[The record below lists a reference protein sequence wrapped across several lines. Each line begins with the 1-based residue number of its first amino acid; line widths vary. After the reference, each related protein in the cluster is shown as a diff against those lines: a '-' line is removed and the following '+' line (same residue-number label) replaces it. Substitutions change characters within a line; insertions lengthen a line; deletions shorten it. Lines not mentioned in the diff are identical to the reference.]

1 MVPNVDEADNL
12 ARMERGELYYAFTPN
27 LVAARRRCGEA
38 VGRFNRAGDLT
49 RREIAQHWK
58 EITNDDTPLPAP
70 GASTEEDDQ
79 ILQSYPWIERP
90 INIDYGTNIKVG
102 VNVFINFNCT
112 IIDTCLVSIGSR
124 TMFGPNVS
132 LYSGT
137 HPLDPDLR
145 DGTNGPEY
153 GKPVTIGDD
162 CWLAGNVIILPGV
175 TIGNGCVV
183 GAGSVVTKQDSNIAV
198 IGTVATSV
206 YFLGGPIATPL
217 VARFQAW
224 QRHMIVVGWL
234 GCCVSLAVA
243 SFMSSVPGLIATQGV
258 LYGFAFTL
266 LYYPVLRM
274 LNEWFVHRRG
284 FAFGI
289 MSTGAGCSGVGLP
302 FLLEWLLAKYGYQ
315 TTLRAMAVVQFITVL
330 PVIPLL
336 KGRLPVSRQGT
347 LRKDDFGFLKKPLFY
362 CFAFVN
368 LLEALGYYIPFLYL
382 PTYATSLG
390 LSGTTGALIL
400 AANNL
405 AMIFGQLALG
415 YVSDRVK
422 NVLTLVFASSFSAA
436 VASFTIWG
444 YGGSGPCYLMIPG
457 RSTR

>member
-1 MVPNVDEADNL
+1 MPSETQGVEL
-12 ARMERGELYYAFTPN
+12 RG
-27 LVAARRRCGEA
+27 VAQDPA
-38 VGRFNRAGDLT
+38 T
-49 RREIAQHWK
+49 
-58 EITNDDTPLPAP
+58 TNDDTFAQSLPPADKGPLAWKFLFGSFVVEAVLWGFP
-70 GASTEEDDQ
+70 
-79 ILQSYPWIERP
+79 LSYGVFQ
-90 INIDYGTNIKVG
+90 DYYTK
-102 VNVFINFNCT
+102 
-112 IIDTCLVSIGSR
+112 
-124 TMFGPNVS
+124 
-132 LYSGT
+132 
-137 HPLDPDLR
+137 HP
-145 DGTNGPEY
+145 
-153 GKPVTIGDD
+153 
-162 CWLAGNVIILPGV
+162 
-175 TIGNGCVV
+175 
-183 GAGSVVTKQDSNIAV
+183 SFQQDSNIAV

-217 VARFQAW
+217 VARFQVW

-274 LNEWFVHRRG
+274 LNEWFVQRRG

-315 TTLRAMAVVQFITVL
+315 TTLRAMAVVQFATIF

-347 LRKDDFGFLKKPLFY
+347 LRKDDFTFFKKPLFY
-362 CFAFVN
+362 CFALVN
-368 LLEALGYYIPFLYL
+368 LLEALGYYIPSLYL

-422 NVLTLVFASSFSAA
+422 NVLTLVFVSSFSAA

-444 YGGSGPCYLMIPG
+444 YGSSLASLMVFSIIFGLATGGFPCLWQRFGSVLSDDPGPVYALMAFGKGLGNILIGPISAALMAG
-457 RSTR
+457 RVNKSEYGLGHLQPLIIFLGSTMLCSSLGALVWPLCRRGDGR

>member
-1 MVPNVDEADNL
+1 MPSETQSV
-12 ARMERGELYYAFTPN
+12 ELQGVTQDPA
-27 LVAARRRCGEA
+27 
-38 VGRFNRAGDLT
+38 
-49 RREIAQHWK
+49 
-58 EITNDDTPLPAP
+58 ITNDDASAQSLPPADKGTLAWKFLFGSFIVEAVLWGFPL
-70 GASTEEDDQ
+70 
-79 ILQSYPWIERP
+79 SYGVFQ
-90 INIDYGTNIKVG
+90 DYYTK
-102 VNVFINFNCT
+102 
-112 IIDTCLVSIGSR
+112 
-124 TMFGPNVS
+124 
-132 LYSGT
+132 
-137 HPLDPDLR
+137 HPSF
-145 DGTNGPEY
+145 E
-153 GKPVTIGDD
+153 
-162 CWLAGNVIILPGV
+162 
-175 TIGNGCVV
+175 
-183 GAGSVVTKQDSNIAV
+183 QDSNIAV

-302 FLLEWLLAKYGYQ
+302 FLLEWLLAKYGFQ
-315 TTLRAMAVVQFITVL
+315 TTLRAMAVVQFVTIL

-336 KGRLPVSRQGT
+336 KGRLPVSREGT
-347 LRKDDFGFLKKPLFY
+347 LRKDDFTFFKKPLFY
-362 CFAFVN
+362 CFALVN
-368 LLEALGYYIPFLYL
+368 LLEALGYYIPSLYL

-422 NVLTLVFASSFSAA
+422 NVLTLVFVSSFSAA

-444 YGGSGPCYLMIPG
+444 YGSSLASLMVFSIIFGLATGGFPCLWQRFGSVLSDDPGPVYALMAFGKGLGNILIGPISAALMAG
-457 RSTR
+457 RVNKSEYGLGHFQPLIIFLGSTMLCSSLGALVWPLCRRGDGR